1 MVAHSA
7 HNAKVGGSNP
17 PPGTRITD
25 RKDTDME
32 TGKGPCGGCGNSFA
46 NGPSQ
51 IVNWELRQL
60 LTEQATIW
68 DFMEWK
74 NPA

>member
-1 MVAHSA
+1 MDKSM
-7 HNAKVGGSNP
+7 SN
-17 PPGTRITD
+17 GA
-25 RKDTDME
+25 
-32 TGKGPCGGCGNSFA
+32 GNSFA

-51 IVNWELRQL
+51 VVMNWELKRL
-60 LTEQATIW
+60 LTEQVTIW